1 MQISPPLI
9 LGGVAKGS
17 FMKIYVNKLF
27 FFVPGNEM
35 PDISFIPSMQRRK
48 MSRLTCLV
56 LGIAA
61 GIAPEGREI
70 PLVYASRFGEWG
82 QTLKQMLRFFEER
95 EISPV
100 GFGFSVHNTAPAQ
113 YSIQKNNHKA
123 YTAISGSAHTFDA
136 GLTEAAAMLIAEE
149 EVLYVC
155 AEEGAPEIYRGAIKE
170 ETSEY
175 AIGLRIG
182 RVQAEDGAMPLVVD
196 FKARNNVSGGN
207 HSRAVAFMHF
217 LGSDAPSF
225 DGPHCSLHR

>member
-1 MQISPPLI
+1 
-9 LGGVAKGS
+9 
-17 FMKIYVNKLF
+17 MKIYVNKHLF
-27 FFVPGNEM
+27 FAPGDEM
-35 PDISFIPSMQRRK
+35 PNIGFIPSMQRRK

-56 LGIAA
+56 LGVAA

-82 QTLKQMLRFFEER
+82 QTLKQMLRYCEEK
-95 EISPV
+95 EISPA

-136 GLTEAAAMLIAEE
+136 GLTEAAAMLLAEE
-149 EVLYVC
+149 EVLYIC

-170 ETSEY
+170 GTSEY

-182 RVQAEDGAMPLVVD
+182 RVQTEDGAMPLAVD
-196 FKARNNVSGGN
+196 FKARNNVSDDN
-207 HSRAVAFMHF
+207 YSRAAGFAHF
-217 LGSDAPSF
+217 LGSAAPSF
-225 DGPHCSLHR
+225 DGPHYSLHR